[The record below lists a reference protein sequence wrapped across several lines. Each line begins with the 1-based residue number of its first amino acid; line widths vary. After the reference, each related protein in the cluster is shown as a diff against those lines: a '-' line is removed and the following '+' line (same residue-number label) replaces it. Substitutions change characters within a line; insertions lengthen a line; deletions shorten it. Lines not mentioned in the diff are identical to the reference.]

1 MANIGVAPPDFA
13 TEVGQFRALVG
24 DTSYV
29 VTTPGFGD
37 YKMFS
42 DAEIQAFIAQG
53 GGSAFRAAGYAFL
66 ALSGQ
71 AALQSKMVKTDDLSI
86 DLKNQAEALRKTAEL
101 WFQRADDED
110 AALGLDD
117 EFLIVP
123 TGRTRPCWCVPELAA
138 PPVCGCWND

>member
-1 MANIGVAPPDFA
+1 MANIGVAPPDFS

-29 VTTPGFGD
+29 ATNPGFGD

-42 DAEIQAFIAQG
+42 DAEIQAFLAQG
-53 GGSAFRAAGYAFL
+53 GGSEFRAAGYAFL

-71 AALQSKMVKTDDLSI
+71 AALQSKSVKTDDLSI
-86 DLKNQAEALRKTAEL
+86 DLKNQAEALRKTAEF
-101 WFQRADDED
+101 WFQRADEED
-110 AALGLDD
+110 AAAGLDD

-123 TGRTRPCWCVPELAA
+123 TGQGRSCRCAPELAA
-138 PPVCGCWND
+138 RPVCGCWND